1 MKVSELL
8 PLIHGFGVRIRA
20 ISPDDGHCWPVIE
33 EIPLNERGRLEY
45 YLSEFSTYDVVE
57 ISGSGAHLGWL
68 NLYIT
73 EGNNGN

>member
-8 PLIHGFGVRIRA
+8 PLIHGFGVRIRVM
-20 ISPDDGHCWPVIE
+20 SPDDEHCWPVIE

-57 ISGSGAHLGWL
+57 INGMHTGWL